1 MKKNVVREHVYCCNG
16 VHVLIQVIRKGDYL
30 IPMIVKVVDNN
41 EQKDQKENAAFEP
54 STDR

>member
-30 IPMIVKVVDNN
+30 IPTIVKVVNNN
-41 EQKDQKENAAFEP
+41 EQKDQKETQLA
-54 STDR
+54 RH